1 MKIPFLDLKAQYE
14 TIKDEI
20 NPAIQNVLNNCNF
33 IMGEDVKKLEEE
45 VAVYCG
51 VKYGIGVAS
60 GTDALLLA
68 LIACGIQDGDGVITT
83 PFTFI
88 ATTEAISKVRGQ
100 IIFVDIDPQTYNLDP
115 EKVKE
120 YIEEKCIFNTK
131 TGQLENA
138 QTRKPIKAIL
148 PVHLYGHPVDL
159 DPIMEL
165 AKKYNLIVIEDCA
178 QAIGAEYKGKKVG
191 SIGDVGCISF
201 FPSKNLGCYGDGG
214 MVVTNNEEIARK
226 VRMLRVHGCE
236 TKYYHLIDGFN
247 SRLDTLQA
255 AVLRVK
261 LKYLNHWNDQR
272 GQKAHT
278 YNELFNKLNAIRY
291 TLNAIP
297 CEESY
302 AKHVFYAYTVR
313 VSQRAELMEYLK
325 NQGIPT
331 MIYYPVP
338 LHLQDVYKHL
348 NYKRGDFPVSEQL
361 SDEVLSLPIYPELT
375 NEQQEYIV
383 KKIGEFDKVNSQIRE
398 PVKA

>member
-1 MKIPFLDLKAQYE
+1 MQIPMLDLKVQYE
-14 TIKDEI
+14 SIREEV
-20 NPAIQNVLNNCNF
+20 NAAIQNVLNNCNF
-33 IMGEDVKKLEEE
+33 IMGEDVKKLEQE
-45 VAVYCG
+45 VAAYCG
-51 VKYGIGVAS
+51 TKFAVGVAS
-60 GTDALLLA
+60 GTDALLLS
-68 LIACGIQDGDGVITT
+68 LIACGIKHGDGIITT

-120 YIEEKCIFNTK
+120 YIEEKCTFNAK

-138 QTRKPIKAIL
+138 QTRKPIKAII
-148 PVHLYGHPVDL
+148 PVHLYGHSANM

-165 AKKYNLIVIEDCA
+165 AKKYNLTVIEDCA
-178 QAIGAEYKGKKVG
+178 QAIGAEYKGRKVG
-191 SIGDVGCISF
+191 SIADVGCISF

-214 MVVTNNEEIARK
+214 MVVTNNDEIARK
-226 VRMLRVHGCE
+226 VRILRVHGCE

-247 SRLDTLQA
+247 SRLDTIQA

-261 LKYLNHWNDQR
+261 LKYLTQWNDQR
-272 GQKAHT
+272 RQRGHL
-278 YNELFNKLNAIRY
+278 YNSLFSQQRAEVVTPLEADY
-291 TLNAIP
+291 TN
-297 CEESY
+297 
-302 AKHVFYAYTVR
+302 HVFYAYTVR

-348 NYKRGDFPVSEQL
+348 NYKRGDFPISEQL

-375 NEQQEYIV
+375 EEQQEYIV
-383 KKIGEFDKVNSQIRE
+383 EKIGEFDKVNSQTRE
-398 PVKA
+398 PVNT